1 MSQSPFHKIDLNDF
15 WPYQAA
21 VLSDHIMRHTLSIV
35 KSESKLNT
43 SQWRVL
49 AAVID
54 KPHCSAADV
63 TAITPMDKT
72 IVSRAVK
79 SLIEDGII
87 EKKSS
92 PQDKRVSHLT
102 ATPEGIEIYKR
113 IATRLTQSVKG
124 TDQSGEF
131 LAALQAYICLLYTS
145 PSPRDRQ
152 KSRMPSSA

>member
-1 MSQSPFHKIDLNDF
+1 MSVEPSDKIRLDDF
-15 WPYQAA
+15 WPYQVAYLA
-21 VLSDHIMRHTLSIV
+21 DQIMRHTLSIV
-35 KSESKLNT
+35 KAESQLNT

-87 EKKSS
+87 EKHISK
-92 PQDKRVSHLT
+92 QDKRISQLT
-102 ATPEGIEIYKR
+102 ATAEGVDIYTR
-113 IATRLTQSVKG
+113 IASRLKTSVNG
-124 TDQSGEF
+124 TDRSGDF
-131 LAALQAYICLLYTS
+131 LTELKSYIQIM
-145 PSPRDRQ
+145 DA
-152 KSRMPSSA
+152 KAD